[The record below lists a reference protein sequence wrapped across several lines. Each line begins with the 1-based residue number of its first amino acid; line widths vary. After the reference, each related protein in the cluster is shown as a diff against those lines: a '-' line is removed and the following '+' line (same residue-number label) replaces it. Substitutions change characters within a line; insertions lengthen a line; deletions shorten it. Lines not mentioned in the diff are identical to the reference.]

1 MEKEEKISEIFPEI
15 FRAIFGGV
23 QSNTREVLMSAP
35 QRRTTACSNCAS
47 QLTIAFSFVFSRMI
61 CELPLMGA
69 PRVII
74 LRAAQC
80 ACASHAAIG
89 AQHAPRGGSHVEKF
103 GKFLPKGL
111 DEKNEIIKIY
121 IHAIAMSLRSDESKE
136 FHLGLDE
143 SLGPLS
149 IGRLECPECD
159 LR

>member
-1 MEKEEKISEIFPEI
+1 MEKEEKIPEFFSEIFRTI
-15 FRAIFGGV
+15 FCGV
-23 QSNTREVLMSAP
+23 QDHESWVLMSAP
-35 QRRTTACSNCAS
+35 QRRILACSNCES
-47 QLTIAFSFVFSRMI
+47 QLAIAFSFVFSRMI
-61 CELPLMGA
+61 RASLFMCA
-69 PRVII
+69 RRVII
-74 LRAAQC
+74 LHAPQCASASRAAI
-80 ACASHAAIG
+80 A
-89 AQHAPRGGSHVEKF
+89 AQHAPRGGSLVEKF

-111 DEKNEIIKIY
+111 DEKIEIIKIY